1 MKQTKSFFVE
11 VWWNPLSWWLNVI
24 SAIFL
29 LWDKVL
35 PSDWPG
41 RLPVVSFF
49 HGIRWPT
56 RVVVLLVVNVL
67 VILRGARS
75 AIRARDAEIDRLQN
89 DIKPP
94 DLAIA
99 CSGFPSYEF
108 LTVSNAGP
116 GTAHNITVE
125 QVRNCGVYSEP
136 QPIDF
141 IQEGKSRSYRPRV
154 YLKSSKALGEM
165 GFGSLLNA
173 AYIVRPPKL
182 DKTKPTVLS
191 MCVTH
196 FDATNRKFESEF
208 EVRYTPSSAEVNISL
223 KTRRFVQLSI

>member
-11 VWWNPLSWWLNVI
+11 VWWNPLSWLLNVV
-24 SAIFL
+24 SATFL
-29 LWDKVL
+29 FWDKVV
-35 PSDWPG
+35 PGDWPG
-41 RLPVVSFF
+41 RLPVISFF
-49 HGIRWPT
+49 HGIHWLT
-56 RVVVLLVVNVL
+56 RIAVLLVVNIL
-67 VILRGARS
+67 VILMGARS
-75 AIRARDAEIDRLQN
+75 AIRERDTEIDQLQN

-125 QVRNCGVYSEP
+125 QVCNCRVYSEP
-136 QPIDF
+136 EPIDF
-141 IQEGKSRSYRPRV
+141 IQEGTSKSYRPRV
-154 YLKSSKALGEM
+154 YLKSSKELGEM

-173 AYIVRPPKL
+173 AYNARPPEL
-182 DKTKPTVLS
+182 ETTKPTVLS

-208 EVRYTPSSAEVNISL
+208 EVRYTPSSAEINISL
-223 KTRRFVQLSI
+223 KTRRFV